1 LACQNN
7 DVSVCAAKKSKTIT
21 MIDKIKLV
29 LSVLLLAAGIAAF
42 YLLAD
47 KALVLRILAMLAGA
61 AAAIAV
67 LWTTPAGQNA
77 LGFIGESVAEAKR
90 VVWPTR
96 KETIQTTIA
105 VFVLVAVMAAFLA
118 VVDIGFAFMVQWL
131 MGRSA

>member
-1 LACQNN
+1 
-7 DVSVCAAKKSKTIT
+7 

-29 LSVLLLAAGIAAF
+29 LSALLLAAGIAGF

-47 KALVLRILAMLAGA
+47 KALVLRILAVLAGF

-67 LWTTPAGQNA
+67 LWTTAQGQTS
-77 LGFIGESVAEAKR
+77 LGFVGESIAEAKK

-96 KETIQTTIA
+96 KETIQTTVA
-105 VFVLVAVMAAFLA
+105 VFLLVLVMAAFLA
-118 VVDIGFAFMVQWL
+118 VVDIGFAYMVQWL

>member
-1 LACQNN
+1 
-7 DVSVCAAKKSKTIT
+7 

-29 LSVLLLAAGIAAF
+29 LSALLLAAGIAGF

-47 KALVLRILAMLAGA
+47 KALVLRILAILAGVA
-61 AAAIAV
+61 AALAA
-67 LWTTPAGQNA
+67 LWTAPQGQAA
-77 LGFIGESVAEAKR
+77 LGFLSESVAEAKR

-105 VFVLVAVMAAFLA
+105 VFILVAVVAAFLA
-118 VVDIGFAFMVQWL
+118 VVDIGFAYMVQWL

>member
-1 LACQNN
+1 
-7 DVSVCAAKKSKTIT
+7 

-29 LSVLLLAAGIAAF
+29 LSLLLVAAGIAGF

-47 KALVLRILAMLAGA
+47 SALVLRILAFLAGIA
-61 AAAIAV
+61 LAIAV
-67 LWTTPAGQNA
+67 FRTTPTGQNA
-77 LGFIGESVAEAKR
+77 LEFVGEAIAEAKR

-105 VFVLVAVMAAFLA
+105 VFILVLVMAAFLA
-118 VVDIGFAFMVQWL
+118 VVDIGFAYMVQWL

>member
-1 LACQNN
+1 
-7 DVSVCAAKKSKTIT
+7 

-29 LSVLLLAAGIAAF
+29 LSALLLAAGIAGF

-47 KALVLRILAMLAGA
+47 KALVLRILAILAGV

-67 LWTTPAGQNA
+67 LWTAPQGQAA
-77 LGFIGESVAEAKR
+77 LGFFSESVAEAKR

-105 VFVLVAVMAAFLA
+105 VFILVAIVAAFLA
-118 VVDIGFAFMVQWL
+118 VVDIGFAYMVQWL
-131 MGRSA
+131 MGRST

>member
-1 LACQNN
+1 
-7 DVSVCAAKKSKTIT
+7 

-29 LSVLLLAAGIAAF
+29 LSALLLAAGIAGF
-42 YLLAD
+42 YVLAD
-47 KALVLRILAMLAGA
+47 KALVLRILAILAGL

-67 LWTTPAGQNA
+67 LWTTPQGQTA
-77 LGFIGESVAEAKR
+77 LGFVGESVAEAKK

-105 VFVLVAVMAAFLA
+105 VFVLVVVVAAFLA